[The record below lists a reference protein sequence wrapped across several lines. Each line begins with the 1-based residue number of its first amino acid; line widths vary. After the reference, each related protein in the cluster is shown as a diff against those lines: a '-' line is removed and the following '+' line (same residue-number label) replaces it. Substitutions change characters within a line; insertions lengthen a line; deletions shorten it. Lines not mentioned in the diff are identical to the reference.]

1 VTVFGRASD
10 NLGVASLTVNGKP
23 VGLKADGSYS
33 TTLDL
38 PLGNTRITVTATD
51 GAGQSASTSADVTVV
66 ETLPRPRLQPVRGC
80 TVPSIN
86 RGATLKSVKA
96 KLAKANCRPP
106 RKLTE
111 QRSSKVRKGR
121 VIALTRK
128 PGTNLKAG
136 TRVGIT
142 VSSGKKR

>member
-1 VTVFGRASD
+1 MFGRASD

-66 ETLPRPRLQPVRGC
+66 ETLTQPRPQPARGC
-80 TVPSIN
+80 AVPSIK

-136 TRVGIT
+136 ARVGIT